1 MDVIIEDPKIVSS
14 LTDERPCVLLEGG
27 GLEAVEA
34 DVLPVEVVVVV
45 VEVRFVLDLEFVRS
59 FVSEIVLANP
69 SKIKY

>member
-1 MDVIIEDPKIVSS
+1 MANDD
-14 LTDERPCVLLEGG
+14 DGEGG
-27 GLEAVEA
+27 GLEDVEA

>member
-1 MDVIIEDPKIVSS
+1 MANDD
-14 LTDERPCVLLEGG
+14 DGEGG
-27 GLEAVEA
+27 GLEDVEA
-34 DVLPVEVVVVV
+34 DVLPGEVVVVV

>member
-1 MDVIIEDPKIVSS
+1 MGDRCQTSGKVVEPELVFVVQELVCD
-14 LTDERPCVLLEGG
+14 
-27 GLEAVEA
+27 EAVEA

>member
-1 MDVIIEDPKIVSS
+1 MANDD
-14 LTDERPCVLLEGG
+14 DGEGG

-45 VEVRFVLDLEFVRS
+45 VEVRFVLDLELVRS

>member
-1 MDVIIEDPKIVSS
+1 MANDD
-14 LTDERPCVLLEGG
+14 DGEGG

-45 VEVRFVLDLEFVRS
+45 VEVRFVLDLELVRS

-69 SKIKY
+69 SKIKYWLNSQNDYTLRYYL